1 MYKFV
6 YYHYQFINNINLNP
20 FSFAGNFGNKSQ
32 PMNSMA
38 GSNLKSP
45 MGGAPMGGPMAGG
58 VMGGGMG
65 GSGPMGG
72 GGSNQ
77 GSPMHKP
84 AWSPTHQ
91 PNYGRSFFLM

>member
-1 MYKFV
+1 
-6 YYHYQFINNINLNP
+6 
-20 FSFAGNFGNKSQ
+20 
-32 PMNSMA
+32 MNSMA

-45 MGGAPMGGPMAGG
+45 MGGAPMGGPMGGG

-65 GSGPMGG
+65 SSGPMGG

-84 AWSPTHQ
+84 AWSPSHQ
-91 PNYGRSFFLM
+91 PNYGRFL